1 MEKVELKVLGMN
13 CPHCENRV
21 VTRVSALEGVKSC
34 EASHKKKKVVVE
46 FDSSLVSKDIIVEEI
61 KDAGYQVK

>member
-21 VTRVSALEGVKSC
+21 VTRVNALEGVKFC
-34 EASHKKKKVVVE
+34 EASYKKKKVVVE
-46 FDSSLVSKDIIVEEI
+46 FDGSITNLDAIKEEI
-61 KDAGYQVK
+61 KDAGYQIK